1 MKLIIACR
9 CPKVLLLRFF
19 NAIFV
24 PLESVN
30 LLPKCRK
37 WHFRDYRFKNFPG
50 GMPPNPPRST
60 PAYGRRGLYITQITG
75 KN

>member
-24 PLESVN
+24 PVLLIFSQNAGNGISETPELKN
-30 LLPKCRK
+30 LRGAC
-37 WHFRDYRFKNFPG
+37 
-50 GMPPNPPRST
+50 PRT
-60 PAYGRRGLYITQITG
+60 PLDQQAPARHITQITG